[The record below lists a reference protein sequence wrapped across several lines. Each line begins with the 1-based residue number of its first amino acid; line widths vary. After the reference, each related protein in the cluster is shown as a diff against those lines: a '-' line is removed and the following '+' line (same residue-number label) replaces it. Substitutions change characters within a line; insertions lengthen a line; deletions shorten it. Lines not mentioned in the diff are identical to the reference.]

1 MAHVPYLD
9 TQTTRRATGHIYQK
23 CDGARIYITEIF
35 GNFEN
40 HCETLCGRLFRG
52 VYAFDQSPVVWKK
65 LISTGNHPSGRYVD
79 LERSWETVFGQI
91 TYIYIYIYMNKRAP
105 RPPLGGRGA
114 RGRGRIFGAQPI
126 SLLWKNSPLDI
137 KLVYSSASS
146 KTINCWLYLTTYI
159 YIYIYLHIFQFAGAK
174 KNKRPAE

>member
-1 MAHVPYLD
+1 MGKFIISMAHVPYLD

-91 TYIYIYIYMNKRAP
+91 TYIYIYIYEQEGAAS
-105 RPPLGGRGA
+105 PLGGA
-114 RGRGRIFGAQPI
+114 RGPRTGANFWGPVDQLTMEKQP
-126 SLLWKNSPLDI
+126 
-137 KLVYSSASS
+137 A
-146 KTINCWLYLTTYI
+146 
-159 YIYIYLHIFQFAGAK
+159 
-174 KNKRPAE
+174 